1 MDLSKR
7 SRSRFDPR
15 GWLAARAQRWAK
27 ARQGDDT
34 PPLTLLQRRIYILPT
49 KAGMAAAIL
58 LFAMLLAGMNYGN
71 SLALFLCFT
80 LSGVAL
86 VSMHE
91 CHRSL
96 AGLKLVRAQADN
108 TFAGQTGELQL
119 YFENGDTRLRDSLS
133 IKCSPCDEIGFRV
146 KPGEIKPVILQYLAS
161 KRGRQRIDRLRL
173 STTAPMGLFRAWAW
187 IHLPLEAIVYPVPAG
202 TSALP
207 PRRGKPRDGR
217 RLTRNSGEE
226 EWAWLRNFQDSDS
239 PRSVAWKAYARG
251 APLMVAHYDSP
262 AGIQR
267 SLRFSAAP
275 GHSVEQKLSQMTKW
289 VLECERLGEN
299 YALELPDDA
308 LAAGHGV
315 AHRRS
320 CLESLAQYGL

>member
-1 MDLSKR
+1 MDLSKP

-15 GWLAARAQRWAK
+15 GWLAVRAQRWAK
-27 ARQGDDT
+27 ARQGFDT

-108 TFAGQTGELQL
+108 SFAGQTGELQL

-133 IKCSPCDEIGFRV
+133 VDQFAGCFVAGDRAGVHETLADEFNTQVRTI
-146 KPGEIKPVILQYLAS
+146 
-161 KRGRQRIDRLRL
+161 
-173 STTAPMGLFRAWAW
+173 
-187 IHLPLEAIVYPVPAG
+187 
-202 TSALP
+202 
-207 PRRGKPRDGR
+207 
-217 RLTRNSGEE
+217 
-226 EWAWLRNFQDSDS
+226 
-239 PRSVAWKAYARG
+239 
-251 APLMVAHYDSP
+251 
-262 AGIQR
+262 
-267 SLRFSAAP
+267 SLRD
-275 GHSVEQKLSQMTKW
+275 
-289 VLECERLGEN
+289 
-299 YALELPDDA
+299 YAEDVPSDIDGLDAELTA
-308 LAAGHGV
+308 CTGV
-315 AHRRS
+315 FT
-320 CLESLAQYGL
+320 G